1 MCACVCLCVLVC
13 VYLSAAPLYVDFVD
27 SHLPARLLVLH
38 ADVQLI
44 IS

>member
-27 SHLPARLLVLH
+27 SH
-38 ADVQLI
+38 
-44 IS
+44 